1 MLQQKKFYCGSKKK
15 KKKKKNCLVSI
26 LSVISKI
33 FEKYYVLNI
42 MCFQIKISRNT
53 SAVFEQA
60 TERKLFG
67 SNVG

>member
-15 KKKKKNCLVSI
+15 KKKKKYRLVSI

-42 MCFQIKISRNT
+42 
-53 SAVFEQA
+53 VFADQNLS
-60 TERKLFG
+60 KY
-67 SNVG
+67 

>member
-15 KKKKKNCLVSI
+15 KKKKNRLVSI

-42 MCFQIKISRNT
+42 MCFQIKISRYT